1 MARYNSLLQAI
12 SLLAF
17 LIFAVTPLMA
27 QQQQTVKDLVESLSA
42 DLTADFDLSE
52 LIDQLE
58 HFAKSPIDLNNT
70 TPEEL
75 KTLVLLSPL
84 QISNLFSHLTKNGKL
99 LDLNELQAIPAF
111 DLQTIQNIMPFV
123 TLKGNMAYENLRF
136 KDLVQKGNH
145 DLLFRYAQTLQQQ
158 RGFQDLPG
166 SRYLGSPEK
175 LLTKYRYTYD
185 KLLLISLVGK
195 KDAGEELFRGSNTYN
210 FDFSSFSV
218 GLYQMG
224 RISKLVVGDYSLQF
238 GQGLTLWSGFAFG
251 KGPDVAGVA
260 KNDVGLKAYT
270 STNEI
275 SFFRG
280 VATTLLLLD
289 KLQFTP
295 FLSYRKLD
303 ASQTLAENGELT
315 QVNMSSSGLHR
326 TKSELANRSS
336 LGQLVYGG
344 ALQYLSNNLSVG
356 LVGYQLH
363 YESAFSRGNQ
373 AYKAYGFEGK
383 DLTNIGLHYNYTFRN
398 IYFFGEAAKS
408 LGSGMAFLNGAM
420 ASLSPKT
427 SVVLVNRHYDTNYHN
442 YFAQASGES
451 SDANNERSWYAGIH
465 YAATPHW
472 TGAVYAD
479 IFKFPWLKYRVND
492 ASKGYEVMTQLLYRP
507 NKTFSAVARFKTKQN
522 QQNTDLPVDVKY
534 LDEVSKQNYRMEVNW
549 RLTRKFIFQNR
560 IEVCQFKKGEA
571 PRENGYLAYQDIA
584 YSPLSS
590 RLSAN
595 IRFAYFNTASYN
607 SRVYAYEDDVLYG
620 FSFGM
625 YNGKGAR
632 TYLNIKYK
640 LLKRMD
646 LWTRYAL
653 FVYQDA
659 ETVGSGLDEIQGNKK
674 SELKLQLR
682 YQL

>member
-1 MARYNSLLQAI
+1 MATINGLSRALLSLF
-12 SLLAF
+12 F
-17 LIFAVTPLMA
+17 LILTFIPVLA
-27 QQQQTVKDLVESLSA
+27 QQQQTIKDLVESLSA

-58 HFAKSPIDLNNT
+58 HFAKHPIDLNNT

-75 KTLVLLSPL
+75 KNLVLLSPL
-84 QISNLFSHLTKNGKL
+84 QISNLFSHLSNNGKL
-99 LDLNELQAIPAF
+99 LDLSELQAIPAF
-111 DLQTIQNIMPFV
+111 DLQTIQNILPFV
-123 TLKGNMAYENLRF
+123 TLKRNSPYQDLHV

-145 DLLFRYAQTLQQQ
+145 DLIFRYAQTLQQQ

-185 KLLLISLVGK
+185 KLLLLSLVGK
-195 KDAGEELFRGSNTYN
+195 KDAGEELFRGSNAYS
-210 FDFSSFSV
+210 FDFTSFSL

-224 RISKLVVGDYSLQF
+224 RVSKLVIGDYSLQF
-238 GQGLTLWSGFAFG
+238 GQGLTLWSGFAYG

-280 VATTLLLLD
+280 IASTLLLVD

-295 FLSYRKLD
+295 FFSYRKLD
-303 ASQTLAENGELT
+303 ASQTLQENGEIT

-326 TKSELANRSS
+326 TNSELSNRGS

-356 LVGYQLH
+356 LVGYQSH

-373 AYKAYGFEGK
+373 QYKANGFEGK

-408 LGSGMAFLNGAM
+408 INSGMALLNGAM
-420 ASLSPKT
+420 ASLSPKIA
-427 SVVLVNRHYDTNYHN
+427 VVLVNRNYDTDYHN
-442 YFAQASGES
+442 FFAQASGEN
-451 SDANNERSWYAGIH
+451 SDANNESSWYAGLH
-465 YAATPHW
+465 YAATTHW
-472 TGAVYAD
+472 TAAVYAD

-492 ASKGYEVMTQLLYRP
+492 ASKGYEVMTQLQYRP
-507 NKTFSAVARFKTKQN
+507 HKTFSAIARFKTKQN
-522 QQNTDLPVDVKY
+522 QQNTDLPVDIKY

-549 RLTRKFIFQNR
+549 RINRKFNFQNR
-560 IEVCQFKKGEA
+560 LEFCQFKKGESS
-571 PRENGYLAYQDIA
+571 RENGYLVYQDMA
-584 YSPLSS
+584 YAPLSS

-595 IRFAYFNTASYN
+595 VRFAYFNTASYN